1 MSVLSIPA
9 RVKRSLPLLVP
20 VLLAACF
27 LRLLEFG
34 FTWRE
39 TRAQELAQATWERS
53 AKGFLGMLAS
63 SCTVESQ
70 IESMGRR
77 MTAAIE
83 AGLRRAPAG
92 ATPERLCRL
101 FQRCFSKTHRPAGTR
116 LYACS
121 IDDKGDVTLMS
132 GAGLASGKA
141 RVMEELFRIL
151 LSQGT
156 ARPCPPVAPKA
167 ARRLMRGLLG
177 EDTDPAMFSPSRTGL
192 VTPVLFEGRKHLLYW
207 NIAEGGPAH
216 ARAFLLLFP
225 ADAFARHLA
234 VRHTLFATFSR
245 SGGRFVPYL
254 HPFPQ
259 NRDVQAV
266 SLSHSL
272 KGNPLSSAW
281 KECRALAAANPGLPA
296 GGVIR
301 TPRFWAMKGFFS
313 CDHPLQAW
321 IFSEPPHRP
330 SMTLQRLRFAGLAAT
345 VAFALLLPAAL
356 LFDLTPF
363 VSLRISFGFLLLF
376 IGLAPLS
383 LLLLIGTSAIELQAE
398 RLIRQTVQET
408 LEQLSEADHKTS
420 FVHREFL
427 QAADE
432 LASSP
437 SYINICIS
445 SDTTTVNR
453 SGAQAHA
460 FFRNR
465 GIELDVMH
473 VYRPGGYGA
482 VYPSLKPNGDS
493 NQEKCDFFAPI
504 VRLAHADFVP
514 ETPESGLPRLTDTQK
529 SYQTVFSS
537 IGLDTTRNFYLNFL
551 EHAETFR
558 LMGGETSLY
567 LSQTFSDRGIILAHV
582 IYEAAAEKALRR
594 QLVTNLVMLAIAG
607 HTEFAVG
614 ETKPGG
620 MIPFYPKPVSAAWS
634 TRTGIRLKR
643 AMEAA
648 ARLKTEV
655 ISRADTTAFIAV
667 PCRKAGN
674 YVTGASV
681 SLRDILDGERR
692 NRHLLLL
699 FATAFAGILYL
710 LGRLMLEHLIM
721 PLGLVEDG
729 LRKAAAGG
737 DPGKLALPRTD
748 ELGRMTNAF
757 DEMID
762 GLRERQYLGKFV
774 SGALEQNLSSRAP
787 DQAVQPRS
795 VTGTLLVSDIR
806 SFTTMSETHPAD
818 EIVTLLNRHMAAL
831 TPGIER
837 LGGRVD
843 RFIGD
848 AIVAVFEDESRESGV
863 RRAVQAGLA
872 MMESHG
878 GIQASRAA
886 AGLFRY
892 EIGIGID
899 CGTLMLGTLGSRG
912 RLEFAIVGESR
923 HVAEEMEALSKL
935 GTATRIVL
943 SPAANA
949 LATSFAETAA
959 IGEGDG
965 FELVGLRKE
974 GA

>member
-1 MSVLSIPA
+1 MPA

-20 VLLAACF
+20 VLLALCF

-34 FTWRE
+34 FAWRE

-70 IESMGRR
+70 IESMGWR
-77 MTAAIE
+77 MTTALQT
-83 AGLRRAPAG
+83 GLRRSPADAPA
-92 ATPERLCRL
+92 ERLSSL
-101 FQRCFSKTHRPAGTR
+101 FQRCFAKTHRPAGTR

-121 IDDKGDVTLMS
+121 IDDKGEVRLMS
-132 GAGLASGKA
+132 GHGLATGKT

-151 LSQGT
+151 LAQGT
-156 ARPCPPVAPKA
+156 PRPCRPVERKA
-167 ARRLMRGLLG
+167 AQRLMRGLLG
-177 EDTDPAMFSPSRTGL
+177 EDTDPGMFPSSRTGL
-192 VTPVLFEGRKHLLYW
+192 VTPVQFEGRKHLLYW
-207 NIAEGGPAH
+207 NIAEAGPAH
-216 ARAFLLLFP
+216 ACAFLILFP
-225 ADAFARHLA
+225 ADAFTPHLA
-234 VRHTLFATFSR
+234 LRHTLLATFSR
-245 SGGRFVPYL
+245 SGGHFVPYL

-259 NRDVQAV
+259 NRDVKAV
-266 SLSHSL
+266 SLSRSL
-272 KGNPLSSAW
+272 KGNSLSSIW
-281 KECRALAAANPGLPA
+281 KECRELAAANAGLPA
-296 GGVIR
+296 GGMIR

-313 CDHPLQAW
+313 YDHPLQAW
-321 IFSEPPHRP
+321 IFSEPPRQP
-330 SMTLQRLRFAGLAAT
+330 SMTLQRLRFAGLVAAVT
-345 VAFALLLPAAL
+345 FALLLPASL
-356 LFDLTPF
+356 LFDLAPF

-398 RLIRQTVQET
+398 RLIRQTAQEA
-408 LEQLSEADHKTS
+408 LEQLNEADHKTS

-427 QAADE
+427 QTANE
-432 LASSP
+432 LASS
-437 SYINICIS
+437 SIYINTYLS
-445 SDTTTVNR
+445 SDTAAMNR
-453 SGAQAHA
+453 SGSQAHE
-460 FFRNR
+460 FFRSR
-465 GIELDVMH
+465 GIDLDVMH

-482 VYPSLKPNGDS
+482 VYPSKKPNGDS
-493 NQEKCDFFAPI
+493 NQEKCDFFASI
-504 VRLAHADFVP
+504 VRLAHANFAP
-514 ETPESGLPRLTDTQK
+514 ETPENALPRLTDTQK
-529 SYQTVFSS
+529 NYMTVFVS

-558 LMGGETSLY
+558 LTGGETSLY
-567 LSQTFSDRGIILAHV
+567 LSQTFSDRGGILAHV
-582 IYEAAAEKALRR
+582 IYEVAAEKALRR
-594 QLVTNLVMLAIAG
+594 HLVTNLAMHAIAG
-607 HTEFAVG
+607 RTEFAAG

-620 MIPFYPKPVSAAWS
+620 MTPFFPSPVSAVWN
-634 TRTGIRLKR
+634 TRTGIRLR
-643 AMEAA
+643 HTMETA
-648 ARLKTEV
+648 ARLKTEIV
-655 ISRADTTAFIAV
+655 SRADDTAFIAV

-674 YVTGASV
+674 YVIGASV

-692 NRHLLLL
+692 NRHLL
-699 FATAFAGILYL
+699 FIFSAVFAGILYL
-710 LGRLMLEHLIM
+710 LGRMMLEHLIR

-774 SGALEQNLSSRAP
+774 SGALEQNLSGRAP

-818 EIVTLLNRHMAAL
+818 EIVALLNRHMAAL

-837 LGGRVD
+837 FGGRVD

-848 AIVAVFEDESRESGV
+848 AIVAVFEDENRESGV

-872 MMESHG
+872 MMEAHG
-878 GIQASRAA
+878 RIQASRAA
-886 AGLFRY
+886 EGLFRY
-892 EIGIGID
+892 EIGVGID
-899 CGTLMLGTLGSRG
+899 CGTLMLGTLGSSG
-912 RLEFAIVGESR
+912 RLEFAIIGESR

-949 LATSFAETAA
+949 RAISFAETAA
-959 IGEGDG
+959 IGGGDG
-965 FELVGLRKE
+965 FELVGPRKE
-974 GA
+974 EG